1 MRVKLSPSILAV
13 PIVLV
18 MFVLILQIPSKT
30 QANSLRHGAHEV
42 ITPSSPIV
50 IPNQVDIDP
59 VQRQRT
65 VQDELSHVFVAAPA
79 ISSSKQGRKGTGDA
93 CIGPVCG
100 LGLFFAS
107 IGLTF
112 VACFVV
118 VYIADKRYDR
128 VQYSRRRHDKY
139 YDGRKRR
146 SSNAHLDSRRN
157 CTGTAIRRRAAQ

>member
-1 MRVKLSPSILAV
+1 MRMKLSS
-13 PIVLV
+13 
-18 MFVLILQIPSKT
+18 FVLAMVLLVVQIPAKT
-30 QANSLRHGAHEV
+30 HANSLRHGAQAV

-50 IPNQVDIDP
+50 IPNQVDIDQPIP

-65 VQDELSHVFVAAPA
+65 VQDELSQVFAAAPSV
-79 ISSSKQGRKGTGDA
+79 SSSKGRKGTGDA

-118 VYIADKRYDR
+118 VYIADKRYDH
-128 VQYSRRRHDKY
+128 VQNSRRRQDKY
-139 YDGRKRR
+139 YSGMRKRR
-146 SSNAHLDSRRN
+146 SSNAHLDFRRN
-157 CTGTAIRRRAAQ
+157 CTGTAIRRRAA